1 MDNPALEALDLTVQC
16 IFTADVAVKI
26 ASEGVRPTRFWWAH
40 PLKCASFPCPCRRVS
55 GTTPAEMRPLKCDQA
70 GAAAGLEQF

>member
-26 ASEGVRPTRFWWAH
+26 ASEGVRPTRFWGA
-40 PLKCASFPCPCRRVS
+40 P
-55 GTTPAEMRPLKCDQA
+55 GEMRQFSVSLKACKWHHIRPPRDGVGDQA